1 MKRIIISSTLA
12 VLTLAGTAFAAGPY
26 APTNWPPTIDT
37 NKIVH
42 YLVTDAYPGFTVP
55 STNWAN
61 SLFRQGGISSDQAI
75 VAQQVCGPLVTF
87 TGDKANGRY
96 MNFADQDWKFWNTQP
111 QIDILVQVYGDTA
124 MMLPP
129 GNTNTRV
136 WRFQQSN
143 GSTYVCPPGT
153 ATQSRTVIGAAPT
166 NNLPNYKWNWLLFSI
181 TNEPVFICTTNS
193 GNRYVG
199 STNPTSYTGNM
210 TYGGRNGGTIR
221 VDAETVS
228 TWLGLNIHAMAWGEA
243 GAFGIPLTSTSSSPP
258 PVPAIRCRIRTWWV
272 LISTRALPITCKS

>member
-42 YLVTDAYPGFTVP
+42 YLVTDAIPRVSRSRAPTGRIRC
-55 STNWAN
+55 SA
-61 SLFRQGGISSDQAI
+61 RAGISSDQAI

-153 ATQSRTVIGAAPT
+153 ATQSRTVIACGA
-166 NNLPNYKWNWLLFSI
+166 NKQ
-181 TNEPVFICTTNS
+181 
-193 GNRYVG
+193 
-199 STNPTSYTGNM
+199 
-210 TYGGRNGGTIR
+210 
-221 VDAETVS
+221 
-228 TWLGLNIHAMAWGEA
+228 
-243 GAFGIPLTSTSSSPP
+243 PP
-258 PVPAIRCRIRTWWV
+258 
-272 LISTRALPITCKS
+272 